1 MFYFN
6 KMFMEGLM
14 GVFVGAGGGV
24 KGGVFIIII
33 RIHPRY
39 GH

>member
-14 GVFVGAGGGV
+14 GVFVGGRGV